1 MRERLPSLTALLLL
15 VILVIGTWWAAYYTH
30 STVELDPPRRQTHEP
45 DSWAKH
51 FIMLRTDEKGFAINR
66 LEGDYM
72 EHFPDDDSYHLDEV
86 NVTIRQEANPVTT
99 GTADTAI
106 MDQGGARIQMI
117 GNAYIH
123 REPDEKGDIF
133 TIRSEQLTLLP
144 HEDKIQTEE
153 PAVVVNG
160 AHTMQGKG
168 MYYDN
173 TTRQLQVH
181 QKTHVIMSPPNS
193 PNPNASTP

>member
-1 MRERLPSLTALLLL
+1 MRERLPSLTALVLLS
-15 VILVIGTWWAAYYTH
+15 ILVGGTWWAAYYTQN
-30 STVELDPPRRQTHEP
+30 TVELDPPRRQTHEP
-45 DSWAKH
+45 DSWAKN

-72 EHFPDDDSYHLDEV
+72 EHFPDDDSYHLDDAQI
-86 NVTIRQEANPVTT
+86 TLRQESNPVTT
-99 GTADTAI
+99 GSSEVAI
-106 MDQGGARIQMI
+106 MDQGGSRIQMI

-123 REPDEKGDIF
+123 RQPDEKGDIF
-133 TIRSEQLTLLP
+133 TIRSETLTLFP
-144 HEDKIQTEE
+144 HEDKIRTED

-160 AHTMQGKG
+160 SHTLQGKG

-181 QKTHVIMSPPNS
+181 QNTHTIISPSNS
-193 PNPNASTP
+193 TDSNAPAP